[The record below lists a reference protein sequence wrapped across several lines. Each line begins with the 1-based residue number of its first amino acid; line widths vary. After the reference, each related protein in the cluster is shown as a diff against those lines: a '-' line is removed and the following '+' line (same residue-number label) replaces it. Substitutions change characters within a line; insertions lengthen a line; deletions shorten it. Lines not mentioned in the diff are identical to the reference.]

1 MIIPRGTNIG
11 IPVYA
16 IHHNAS
22 NYPEPELFRYDNDDD
37 DDNDDND
44 DDNDDDDNVLF
55 RPERFFKENAGDLV
69 PGAWVP
75 FGIGPRACIGE
86 RFAMIEMK
94 IAMTKLLNNFRLE
107 ASEDTKQD
115 FYLGDQF
122 ILSYKE
128 VKLNIH
134 QK

>member
-69 PGAWVP
+69 SGAWVP
-75 FGIGPRACIGE
+75 FGIGPRDCIGE

-107 ASEDTKQD
+107 ASEDTKQE